1 MNYITRR
8 VAASIFTRFTT
19 VAEYKTSEYDADGL
33 CLKFCDN
40 EPTNRGYMFHICLRK
55 AEATCTVFDAP
66 FDAPRG
72 CQVCLEHKVFNTFCK
87 KTIDI
92 AEDADI
98 SNIQDVVLLEMVNME
113 VEAQKAREAAK
124 SYINMM
130 LNDKVEDDHNA
141 YTTTPLTRMH
151 FDSVKSGFNKADA
164 LSRFFADNLLR
175 KGPYYDD
182 DLVSVNVNRIAETLN
197 YFMGVAIQ
205 NEPLQFTSEDVLGA
219 LYKVTTVD
227 GKSRALWNY
236 KTDIQNVV
244 HIPFSF
250 ASLILA
256 VEVHKTDF
264 ASK

>member
-19 VAEYKTSEYDADGL
+19 MAEYKTSEYDADGL

-40 EPTNRGYMFHICLRK
+40 EPTNCGYKFHIDLRK
-55 AEATCTVFDAP
+55 AEATCTVLDA
-66 FDAPRG
+66 ACG
-72 CQVCLEHKVFNTFCK
+72 CQVRLEHKVFNTSRFCCT
-87 KTIDI
+87 KTIEI
-92 AEDADI
+92 TEDADI

-141 YTTTPLTRMH
+141 YTTTPLTSMH

-164 LSRFFADNLLR
+164 LSHFFADNLLH
-175 KGPYYDD
+175 KGPIYDD
-182 DLVSVNVNRIAETLN
+182 DLVSVNVNKIAETLN

-219 LYKVTTVD
+219 LDKVTSVD
-227 GKSRALWNY
+227 GKSGALWNY
-236 KTDIQNVV
+236 KSDVQNVV

>member
-8 VAASIFTRFTT
+8 VAASIFTRFTKI
-19 VAEYKTSEYDADGL
+19 AEYKTSEYDADGL

-55 AEATCTVFDAP
+55 AEATCSVLDAP
-66 FDAPRG
+66 CG
-72 CQVCLEHKVFNTFCK
+72 CQVCLEHKVFNNSPLFCK
-87 KTIDI
+87 KTIEI

-113 VEAQKAREAAK
+113 VEAQKERETAK

-141 YTTTPLTRMH
+141 YTTTPLTSMH

-164 LSRFFADNLLR
+164 LSHFFADNLLH
-175 KGPYYDD
+175 KGPIYDD
-182 DLVSVNVNRIAETLN
+182 DLVSVNVNKIAETLN

-219 LYKVTTVD
+219 LDKVTSVD
-227 GKSRALWNY
+227 GKSGALWNY
-236 KTDIQNVV
+236 KSDVQNVV
-244 HIPFSF
+244 HIPYSF